1 MRLFLGEIKRMAN
14 LPEDIT
20 TTVFNLHRRLL
31 QLGNDA
37 TAVGFTILEQFGE
50 TEEKIVE
57 IEELEN
63 LKKRAVSY

>member
-1 MRLFLGEIKRMAN
+1 MAN